1 MSGKRRLQPGASSSK
16 RKKSIKVA
24 DGEDEKDAIISIH
37 SSSSVDD
44 VFEIPNEEEDKH
56 FPIKKGRHSDAD
68 PIKVISVT
76 RKKKKASNDSEP
88 EVQVIG
94 SSSRSQIQTKT
105 RGRESFGSD
114 ILFIREERCGN
125 AGTST
130 VASSSASIPIGNDSS
145 SSSRVDNRS
154 SAAYHDLDAAMAREL
169 QDEEY
174 HQLQGPPSI
183 AFQINAMRE
192 LGMDEAMIRSLL
204 QE

>member
-1 MSGKRRLQPGASSSK
+1 MGGGKRRLQPGASSSK
-16 RKKSIKVA
+16 KKSVKVA

-44 VFEIPNEEEDKH
+44 VLEIPNDKH
-56 FPIKKGRHSDAD
+56 FPIKKSRHSDAD
-68 PIKVISVT
+68 SIKVISVT

-94 SSSRSQIQTKT
+94 SSSRSQIPTTT

-114 ILFIREERCGN
+114 ILFIREERLGN
-125 AGTST
+125 AGPST
-130 VASSSASIPIGNDSS
+130 SASIPIGNDSS

-154 SAAYHDLDAAMAREL
+154 SAAYHELDAAMAREL
-169 QDEEY
+169 QDQEY

-183 AFQINAMRE
+183 SFQINAMRE
-192 LGMDEAMIRSLL
+192 MGMDEATIRSLL